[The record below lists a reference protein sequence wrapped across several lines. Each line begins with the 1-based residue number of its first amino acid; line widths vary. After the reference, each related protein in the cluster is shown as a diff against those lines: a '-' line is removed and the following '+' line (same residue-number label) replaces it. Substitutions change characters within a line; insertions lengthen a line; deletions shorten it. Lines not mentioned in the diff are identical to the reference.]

1 MKLEEFTT
9 YHLAMSLGEEV
20 WSIVDRWDRFSK
32 DTSGHQ
38 LVRAA
43 DSIAANLSE
52 GLGRYH
58 YNETKHFGYYA
69 RGSLFE
75 TQTWLDKANKRKLI
89 DDEAFKQFL
98 SELKNI
104 SVKLN
109 NYIKSVGN
117 KSTEKID

>member
-32 DTSGHQ
+32 DTLGHR

-58 YNETKHFGYYA
+58 YNETKHFSYYA

-75 TQTWLDKANKRKLI
+75 TQTWLSKANKRKLI
-89 DDEAFKQFL
+89 DDKAFKQLL

-109 NYIKSVGN
+109 NYIKSIGN
-117 KSTEKID
+117 KSTGEN